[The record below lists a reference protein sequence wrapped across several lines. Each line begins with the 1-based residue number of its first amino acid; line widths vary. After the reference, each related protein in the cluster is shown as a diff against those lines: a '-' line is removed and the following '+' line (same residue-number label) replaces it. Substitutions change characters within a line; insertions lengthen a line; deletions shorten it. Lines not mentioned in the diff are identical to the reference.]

1 MKKIADIVNAV
12 SATQRTA
19 EECRRKFKDMKSKS
33 MNVTSSQKKTVGGPL
48 APCHHDEVLTILGDS
63 DVAEGIHGRL

>member
-1 MKKIADIVNAV
+1 
-12 SATQRTA
+12 
-19 EECRRKFKDMKSKS
+19 MKSKS

-63 DVAEGIHGRL
+63 DVVEGIHGRL